1 MGYIESPWIQHC
13 GGTESV
19 AERTKYMSRL
29 GQRVA
34 KPTSIGGQALIEGVM
49 MKGPKEM
56 AIAVR
61 NPENEIIIKKEPV
74 EGFVTKYKL
83 NKIPFLRG
91 GLALIDSMI
100 TGVRSLNYAA
110 DIAMPEEETD
120 KEPGRFEA
128 FLGKI
133 FGEKLGDIM
142 IYFSVFVAL
151 IMSVGIFIL
160 GPTLLTGVLK
170 NFIKN
175 IVVLNLMEG
184 VLRLVLFVVY
194 IAVISRMED
203 IRRVFQYHGAEHK
216 TIYCYENGEELTVEN
231 VRKYTTLHP
240 RCGTSFL
247 FIVMMVSMVIFSLI
261 EWSDPITRMLT
272 RLALLPV
279 VAGISYEIIRIAGRS
294 QSALM
299 SIVSYPG
306 MMMQKLTTL
315 EPDDSQIEVA
325 IEALKG
331 VLVENEDDARW

>member
-1 MGYIESPWIQHC
+1 
-13 GGTESV
+13 
-19 AERTKYMSRL
+19 MSKL
-29 GQRVA
+29 GHKVA

-49 MKGPKEM
+49 MKGPKEI

-61 NPENEIIIKKEPV
+61 TPENEIVVKKEAV
-74 EGFVTKYKL
+74 EGIVERYKL

-91 GLALIDSMI
+91 GIALVDSMI
-100 TGVRSLNYAA
+100 LGVRSLNYAA
-110 DIAMPEEETD
+110 DIAMPEEANE
-120 KEPGRFEA
+120 EPGKFEG
-128 FLGKI
+128 FLEKI
-133 FGEKLGDIM
+133 FGDKLGDIL
-142 IYFSVFVAL
+142 IYFSVFTAL

-170 NFIKN
+170 NFIKSDLT
-175 IVVLNLMEG
+175 LNLIEG
-184 VLRLVLFVVY
+184 VMRLVLFVIY
-194 IAVISRMED
+194 IALISKMED
-203 IRRVFQYHGAEHK
+203 IKRVFQYHGAEHK

-247 FIVMMVSMVIFSLI
+247 FIVMMVSMIVFSLI
-261 EWSDPITRMLT
+261 GWQDPITRMVT

-294 QSALM
+294 QSAFM

-306 MMMQKLTTL
+306 MMMQKLTTI